1 MKNNS
6 IVTNLQQDLTASEQL
21 QARNNI
27 NAAKTIVVTNPATG
41 FSGDVTVDYSVSLGT
56 YELKVNNG
64 AVGLLPGTPT
74 GPNLVFGTNNEGKVS
89 WNQPQST
96 ATEYKTLWDSDA
108 SNTVVIDPTGKGYIE
123 CPYTKFLFSCQV
135 TCFDNGTRE
144 SHNLSFCPVNS
155 IGESYSQPTLS
166 EGGRPYTA
174 HLSSTYDTTVGTNKN
189 WTTIS
194 CAWDNPDI
202 RYIAIKGNSNWT
214 NTDYNFDITN
224 ITMVKLP

>member
-6 IVTNLQQDLTASEQL
+6 IVTNLQQDLTSSEQL

-27 NAAKTIVVTNPATG
+27 NAAKTVVVTNPATG

-64 AVGLLPGTPT
+64 AVGLLPGTPA

-96 ATEYKTLWDSDA
+96 ATEYKTIWDNDS

-123 CPYTKFLFSCQV
+123 CPYTKFLFTCQIA
-135 TCFDNGTRE
+135 
-144 SHNLSFCPVNS
+144 SHYTSLPKDISLCPVNY
-155 IGESYSQPTLS
+155 IGQSYSQPTLS
-166 EGGRPYTA
+166 EGGRPYLV
-174 HLSSTYDTTVGTNKN
+174 HLPPVDDLNYSTYDN
-189 WTTIS
+189 WTTVS
-194 CAWDNPDI
+194 CVWNHPDI
-202 RYIAIKGNSNWT
+202 RYIAIKGNSDWVGIS
-214 NTDYNFDITN
+214 DYKFDIAN